1 MDKSQILPV
10 HTEADVILA
19 RLQVRNLARESG
31 FNIMDQARIA
41 LATSSLAHALNLGGS
56 NQGRITIGNIQNDHQ
71 TCGVQVICEVSS
83 GASYDRH
90 PKNLG
95 EVKIIVDQLSIEA
108 LSPKGF
114 QVTLIKWRA

>member
-56 NQGRITIGNIQNDHQ
+56 NKGRIMIGSIQNDHRA
-71 TCGVQVICEVSS
+71 CGVQVICEVTN
-83 GASYDRH
+83 GATCDQH

-95 EVKIIVDQLSIEA
+95 EVKIIVDQLTVES
-108 LSPKGF
+108 LSPQGF
-114 QVTLIKWRA
+114 QVTLVKWRA

>member
-10 HTEADVILA
+10 STEADVILA

-56 NQGRITIGNIQNDHQ
+56 NKGRIMIGNIQNDHQ
-71 TCGVQVICEVSS
+71 ACGVQVICEITS
-83 GASYDRH
+83 GATCDKH

-95 EVKIIVDQLSIEA
+95 EVKIIVDQLTVEP